1 MSKLLSPDNPLMQ
14 EISKATDYIIA
25 KFLFIV
31 FSIPIFTI
39 GASACAEYAVI
50 MKIRR
55 REDPSV
61 VLEGFQVQFQAGF
74 HNMGDTLSDHGFS
87 CDRLV
92 PSLYQR

>member
-55 REDPSV
+55 
-61 VLEGFQVQFQAGF
+61 GGNAGS
-74 HNMGDTLSDHGFS
+74 NSSITNSGRLSS
-87 CDRLV
+87 PISSRL
-92 PSLYQR
+92 P